1 MAESL
6 EALLRTFDRGWRQ
19 SMTALLVISCLCAA
33 TGAASA
39 QGGKAEPLRIEFAR
53 GRNSASVGGTLR
65 GDAQREYAFVARKNQ
80 RLTIGMTATPASS
93 VVVQVKRPGGVSLP
107 LVPGQKQTW
116 SAVLPEGGE
125 YFLWVHRSGAA
136 TGHSEYTLMVTIR

>member
-1 MAESL
+1 MPEYL
-6 EALLRTFDRGWRQ
+6 ETLLRTSDRGWRQ
-19 SMTALLVISCLCAA
+19 AMAAGLAISCLCAA

-53 GRNSASVGGTLR
+53 GRDSASVGGTLR

-80 RLTIGMTATPASS
+80 RLTIGTTAMPAGSIA
-93 VVVQVKRPGGVSLP
+93 VQVKRPLGVRLP

-116 SAVLPEGGE
+116 SAVLPESGE
-125 YFLWVHRSGAA
+125 YFLSVNRSASASGR
-136 TGHSEYTLMVTIR
+136 SQYTLTVTIR

>member
-1 MAESL
+1 MLECL
-6 EALLRTFDRGWRQ
+6 EALLRTSDRGWRQ
-19 SMTALLVISCLCAA
+19 AMTALLVISCLCAA

-39 QGGKAEPLRIEFAR
+39 QGGKAEPLRIEFAP

-80 RLTIGMTATPASS
+80 RLTIGMTATPAGSIA
-93 VVVQVKRPGGVSLP
+93 VQVKQPGGVRLP
-107 LVPGQKQTW
+107 LVPGEKQTW

-125 YFLWVHRSGAA
+125 YFLWVNRSGAA
-136 TGHSEYTLMVTIR
+136 TGRSQYTLTVTIR